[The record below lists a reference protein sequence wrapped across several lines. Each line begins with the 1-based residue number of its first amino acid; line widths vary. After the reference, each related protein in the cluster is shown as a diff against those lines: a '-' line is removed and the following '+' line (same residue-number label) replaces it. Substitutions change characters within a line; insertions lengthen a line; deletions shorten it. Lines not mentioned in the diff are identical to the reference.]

1 MAPLL
6 ALYDLLYLSLAAAL
20 YCGAGLVC
28 VRAFAALSMSMPQ
41 PLAAALGVL
50 AALLALIAEVAIL
63 AALCPR
69 LVPGR
74 YPLARPGKVAVAWIL
89 RSMLR
94 RVLFLPSLKWIYFSS
109 NILRFLSLRALGARV
124 AFTANISS
132 DVDLLD
138 PQLCTIGPGAIV
150 GARCFVTGHLV
161 KDGVLLLREV
171 KIGAGALLALQVTVA
186 PGCSIGEHAVLKPGA
201 SLSVGAQ
208 IGARAEVGISAFV
221 DTLARVGEGAVI
233 ETLAHVPPRERVA
246 AGARFPRAT
255 GTASAPASVPTRAI
269 PGLE

>member
-20 YCGAGLVC
+20 YCGAGLVF
-28 VRAFAALSMSMPQ
+28 VRVFTALARAMPQ

-50 AALLALIAEVAIL
+50 AALLALIAEVGFL
-63 AALCPR
+63 SALCPR

-109 NILRFLSLRALGARV
+109 NLLRFLSLRALGARV
-124 AFTANISS
+124 AFTTNLSS

-150 GARCFVTGHLV
+150 GARCFITGHLV

-171 KIGAGALLALQVTVA
+171 NIGAGALLALQVTVA
-186 PGCSIGEHAVLKPGA
+186 PGCSIGEKAVLKPGA
-201 SLSVGAQ
+201 SLSVGAR
-208 IGARAEVGISAFV
+208 IGARADIGISAFI
-221 DTLARVGEGAVI
+221 DTFARIGEGAVI
-233 ETLAHVPPRERVA
+233 DSLAHVPPRGRVA
-246 AGARFPRAT
+246 AGARFSRA
-255 GTASAPASVPTRAI
+255 ASVSPSAAI
-269 PGLE
+269 PALE